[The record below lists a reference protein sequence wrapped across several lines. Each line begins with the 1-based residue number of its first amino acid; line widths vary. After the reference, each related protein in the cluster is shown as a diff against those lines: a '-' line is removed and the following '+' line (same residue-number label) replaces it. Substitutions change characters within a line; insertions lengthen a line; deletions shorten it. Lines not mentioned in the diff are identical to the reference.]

1 MTLGGLAVL
10 LESTGLPVTYLAWPE
25 NGAPALPHICYLA
38 EGANPTFADGR
49 VYYSYDDVRV
59 ELYLKLRDPGV
70 EGLVETALDGFHW
83 KKDAIYLDTEK
94 CWKVTY
100 DIEV

>member
-1 MTLGGLAVL
+1 MTMGGLAVL

-25 NGAPALPHICYLA
+25 NDAPELPYLCYLA
-38 EGANPTFADGR
+38 EDTNPTFADGR

-59 ELYLKLRDPGV
+59 ELYIKLRSPV
-70 EGLVETALDGFHW
+70 IEGLVEAALSDFHW
-83 KKDAIYLDTEK
+83 KKNPIYLDTEK
-94 CWKVTY
+94 CWKVEY

>member
-25 NGAPALPHICYLA
+25 KRAPELPHICYLA
-38 EGANPTFADGR
+38 EGANPMFADGR

-59 ELYLKLRDPGV
+59 ELYIKLRDPVV
-70 EGLVETALDGFHW
+70 EGEVETALAGFHW
-83 KKDAIYLDTEK
+83 KKNAIYLDTEK
-94 CWKVTY
+94 CWMVTY

>member
-1 MTLGGLAVL
+1 MTLGGLAAL

-25 NGAPALPHICYLA
+25 NGAPALPYICYLA
-38 EGANPTFADGR
+38 EGANPMFADGR

-59 ELYLKLRDPGV
+59 ELYIELRDPVV
-70 EGLVETALDGFHW
+70 EGKVETALAGFHW
-83 KKDAIYLDTEK
+83 KKNATYLDTEK
-94 CWKVTY
+94 CWMVTY

>member
-1 MTLGGLAVL
+1 MTLGGLAAL
-10 LESTGLPVTYLAWPE
+10 LESTGLPVTYRAWPE
-25 NGAPALPHICYLA
+25 KEAPALPHICYQA
-38 EGANPTFADGR
+38 EESNPMFADGR

-59 ELYLKLRDPGV
+59 ELYIKLRSPDV

-83 KKDAIYLDTEK
+83 KKNAIYLDTER
-94 CWKVTY
+94 CWMVTY